1 LNTHYTYF
9 LILAASLAG
18 PLALSFD
25 KKVAFYKKWKYIF
38 PAMLVPALL
47 YIAWDMFFTMKGVWS
62 FNLDYITGYAVGNL
76 PLEEVLFFFVVPYC
90 CLFIYECIRS
100 YFPGLKQKAGADLF
114 LQALALVLLVASFF
128 YRDQYYTSWTFL
140 FTAFFIG
147 LLYSLPSFFKGF
159 DAVSFL
165 VSYAITVIP
174 FLLVNGF
181 LTAIPVVIYN
191 DLENSGIRIYT
202 IPFEDV
208 FYGMLLM
215 LMIVAVYEKTLK
227 RV

>member
-1 LNTHYTYF
+1 
-9 LILAASLAG
+9 
-18 PLALSFD
+18 
-25 KKVAFYKKWKYIF
+25 
-38 PAMLVPALL
+38 
-47 YIAWDMFFTMKGVWS
+47 
-62 FNLDYITGYAVGNL
+62 
-76 PLEEVLFFFVVPYC
+76 
-90 CLFIYECIRS
+90 
-100 YFPGLKQKAGADLF
+100 
-114 LQALALVLLVASFF
+114 
-128 YRDQYYTSWTFL
+128 
-140 FTAFFIG
+140 
-147 LLYSLPSFFKGF
+147 
-159 DAVSFL
+159 
-165 VSYAITVIP
+165 VIP